1 MFFCLKFN
9 IFIFSFIAPTG
20 QVPWLQVVDGDKIV
34 KLSQSVAIARFLAR
48 KFNLAGTT
56 DLEQAEVDMYAD
68 QVSDLL
74 NEAVRV
80 RFESD
85 PTRQAEMTTKFV
97 NETIPNNAKLFSA
110 KLEQTKSGYLVG
122 NGLTW

>member
-1 MFFCLKFN
+1 M
-9 IFIFSFIAPTG
+9 
-20 QVPWLQVVDGDKIV
+20 
-34 KLSQSVAIARFLAR
+34 AR

-74 NEAVRV
+74 NEAVKV
-80 RFESD
+80 HFESD
-85 PTRQAEMTTKFV
+85 STKKAEMTTKLV
-97 NETIPNNAKLFSA
+97 NETIPNNAKIFSA